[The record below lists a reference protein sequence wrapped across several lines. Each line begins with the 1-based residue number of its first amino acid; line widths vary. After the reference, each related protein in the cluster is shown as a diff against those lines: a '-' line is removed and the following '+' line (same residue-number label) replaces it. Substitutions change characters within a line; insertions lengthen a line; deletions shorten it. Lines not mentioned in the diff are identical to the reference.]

1 MGSIWLICCEGTRYG
16 RVKRE
21 VQARDPAAQI
31 LRASNVDEL
40 AALVAAFPQGGVS
53 AALFSKVEDAAYAE
67 AAVAELARANRLRAL
82 LVIVAAL
89 DPAHIA
95 RLFYAGATEVIAA
108 EDVVPEAASD
118 SDRLC
123 MEGKAAHGTTAETAD
138 ETGPGTPHATHEAPQ
153 ELDKNHSS
161 VFRGPANET
170 VAERKDRAN
179 MPGCTGEMPVAAAVT
194 PPAASASAAGA
205 PSFRDDELDEPEPRG
220 PGAPAAPK
228 PAAPADDAQ
237 APATVRAT
245 ASGAASAGA
254 SSATTLEPPRPA
266 ELRELARSAAD
277 SKAAPVITMVAG
289 RGGCGKTALA
299 ASMAACSAALG
310 LRTAVVDLD
319 LMFGNLHELFGV
331 DAPGDLASLATDCRK
346 GYLVEADVLRAAAR
360 VGPGLTLWGPLNL
373 PEQAEIMGD
382 AVQMLLETLRRES
395 DVVFVDTSAFWG
407 DAAARAVALSSRC
420 LVVGDGAAG
429 SAAAAAKVIDLACR
443 VGVPRTR
450 MVSVL
455 NRFGTRSC
463 TEEEAM
469 RFEMKC
475 ALSSKRRIADG
486 GSDAAGLMTYGD
498 VEGLVRGQGAFA
510 GSVRAFTQELLVE
523 LGCAVGS
530 WPGELPGGA
539 AAGDR
544 PRLKLPWKKG
554 EHAWA

>member
-1 MGSIWLICCEGTRYG
+1 MGSIWLICCEGARYA

-21 VQARDPAAQI
+21 VLARDPAAQI

-53 AALFSKVEDAAYAE
+53 AALFSDVEDAAYAE

-82 LVIVAAL
+82 LVIVAVL

-123 MEGKAAHGTTAETAD
+123 MEGKAAQGITAETAD
-138 ETGPGTPHATHEAPQ
+138 ETDPGTPHATHDAPQ

-161 VFRGPANET
+161 VSQGLACEP
-170 VAERKDRAN
+170 VAERRGGAS
-179 MPGCTGEMPVAAAVT
+179 MPSGTGEMPVETASSYVVPVPAV
-194 PPAASASAAGA
+194 GA

-220 PGAPAAPK
+220 LGAPATPK
-228 PAAPADDAQ
+228 PAGSADDARTSAAMRAA
-237 APATVRAT
+237 APEP
-245 ASGAASAGA
+245 ASADVPSTA
-254 SSATTLEPPRPA
+254 ALEPPRPA
-266 ELRELARSAAD
+266 ELRELARGAAD
-277 SKAAPVITMVAG
+277 SKAAPVITVVAG
-289 RGGCGKTALA
+289 RGGCGKTTLT

-310 LRTAVVDLD
+310 MRTAVVDLD

-346 GYLVEADVLRAAAR
+346 GYLAEADVLRAAAR
-360 VGPGLTLWGPLNL
+360 VGPGLTLWGPLSL

-420 LVVGDGAAG
+420 LVVGDGTAG

-455 NRFGTRSC
+455 NRFGTRAC
-463 TEEEAM
+463 TEEQAM

-486 GSDAAGLMTYGD
+486 GGDAAGLMAYGD

-510 GSVRAFTQELLVE
+510 GGVRAFTQELLVE
-523 LGCAVGS
+523 LGCAVGT
-530 WPGELPGGA
+530 WPGELQGGA